1 MKPQMR
7 FGIVACV
14 TIVVITSACSS
25 VPVSNVDAQASPS
38 PTAQIGPTPLP
49 VRTRHAP
56 GEVFDYIAQNGDTLP
71 ALAAHFNTSVEE
83 IIAEN
88 PDLPSSVTTLPAG
101 YPMRIPAYYQ
111 PLLGSPF
118 QILPDSEV
126 VNGPSTLGFDLSE
139 EIRQRPGFLA
149 GLSDYAYDRQ
159 RDAWDVVEVVARNY
173 SVNPRLLLALLE
185 YQTQALTKPFPD
197 DDEDRFPLGYQN
209 PRFPGLF
216 GQLIWVGEEINDGY
230 YGWREGSLREL
241 ELTDGLLVRPD
252 PWLNAGTVAVQHVF
266 ASLYGQEEFDQAVSP
281 EGFYQTYLSL
291 WGDPFDLQEDFI
303 PANLQQPELA
313 LPFAP
318 DRVWD
323 FTAGPH
329 FSWGK
334 ALPLGALD
342 FGPPSEES
350 GCVPSAEW
358 IVAPASGVIARSGE
372 AAVVLDLY
380 GDGDERT
387 GWVLFFF
394 HVATDDRIA
403 AGVYVQQ
410 GDNLGHP
417 SCEGGKST
425 GTHVHVAR
433 RYNGE
438 WIAAGGVIPFVLDG
452 WLTAYGDAP
461 YQGTLTKGS
470 KVVIASEYS
479 SAETRIIYELSQ

>member
-1 MKPQMR
+1 MNLRSTCILM
-7 FGIVACV
+7 ACAAIFVV
-14 TIVVITSACSS
+14 TGACSS
-25 VPVSNVDAQASPS
+25 VPFSTPDVPASASPTVQS
-38 PTAQIGPTPLP
+38 GPTPLP

-56 GEVFDYIAQNGDTLP
+56 GEVFDYVAQNGDNLP

-83 IIAEN
+83 ILAEN
-88 PDLPSSVTTLPAG
+88 PGLPSGVTTLPPG

-118 QILPDSEV
+118 QILPDSEI
-126 VNGPSTLGFDLSE
+126 VNGPTAVGFDVSG

-149 GLSDYAYDRQ
+149 GLSDYAYSKQ
-159 RDAWDVVEVVARNY
+159 REAWDVVEVVARNY

-185 YQTQALTKPFPD
+185 YQTQAMTQPFPSGD
-197 DDEDRFPLGYQN
+197 DARFPLGYQN

-216 GQLIWVGEEINDGY
+216 GQLIWVAEEINDGY

-252 PWLNAGTVAVQHVF
+252 PWLNAGTVAVQYVF
-266 ASLYGQEEFDQAVSP
+266 ASLYGQEDFNQVVSP
-281 EGFYQTYLSL
+281 DGFYQTYVSL
-291 WGDPFDLQEDFI
+291 WGDPFDLQDDFI
-303 PANLQQPELA
+303 PANLQQPELT
-313 LPFAP
+313 LPFAT

-329 FSWGK
+329 YSWGR

-350 GCVPSAEW
+350 GCISSAEW
-358 IVAPASGVIARSGE
+358 IVAPAGGMISRSAE
-372 AAVVLDLY
+372 AAVVLDLD

-403 AGVYVQQ
+403 AGEGVQK
-410 GDNLGHP
+410 GDVLGHP
-417 SCEGGKST
+417 SCEGGEAT
-425 GTHVHVAR
+425 GTHVHLAR

-438 WIAAGGVIPFVLDG
+438 WIAAAGVIPFVLDG
-452 WLTAYGDAP
+452 WLAAYGDAP

-470 KVVIASEYS
+470 KVVVASEYS
-479 SAETRIIYELSQ
+479 SADTRIYYEVPQ